1 MLNRLFVMSIV
12 EYAFPT
18 ILLYTFSA
26 FLQLY
31 EPFYFG
37 GHILVIIV
45 FLLPIGGHAQN
56 RSQKNKQQ

>member
-1 MLNRLFVMSIV
+1 MSIV